1 MLSSGE
7 MANGDLLPSLVR
19 HIAAAR
25 GKHKLEGLLRE
36 TRDRLGLGRA
46 IRVTGNLAELGNS
59 VQGAIVDGH
68 IAVQTIR
75 DLVDEVEETGGQ
87 HIFLY
92 RLTPSGR
99 GNLTVERLAGA
110 FQAPPQGVTLDYY
123 GDEPQRQTNF
133 LVRDGKLIV
142 KQVYT
147 AEYWETNEDES
158 EREATRRVTVQELRR
173 RRAVNLLVVD
183 PLADEAEIRI
193 DRVHGNDHGLM
204 LAELGRFEQTLASVS
219 DVTEDLQPLAIRA
232 NFRALVQDRHNTY
245 MAVDRAQDPSVAQT
259 ISSRRQGIHGTDVRD
274 HPRYGMGGDDYVRDS
289 ASIYWQINAEQR
301 VYTFIS
307 AVDFEV
313 DDEVVEH
320 TKVYVS
326 AKVTPQEL
334 AHVLGR
340 IRQFAV

>member
-1 MLSSGE
+1 

-19 HIAAAR
+19 RIAAAR

-46 IRVTGNLAELGNS
+46 IRVTGSLAELGNS

-68 IAVQTIR
+68 ISVQTIR

-99 GNLTVERLAGA
+99 GNLTDERLAGA
-110 FQAPPQGVTLDYY
+110 FHAPPQGVTSHYY

-133 LVRDGKLIV
+133 LVRVGKLIV

-158 EREATRRVTVQELRR
+158 ERGATRRVTVQELRR

-183 PLADEAEIRI
+183 PLAGEAEIRI
-193 DRVHGNDHGLM
+193 DRVHGNYHDLM
-204 LAELGRFEQTLASVS
+204 LTELERFEQTLASVS

-232 NFRALVQDRHNTY
+232 NFRALVQDRDNTY

-259 ISSRRQGIHGTDVRD
+259 ISSRRQGTNGTDVRD
-274 HPRYGMGGDDYVRDS
+274 HPRYGMDGEDYVRNS
-289 ASIYWQINAEQR
+289 ASIYWLLDAERR
-301 VYTFIS
+301 VYTLIS

-326 AKVTPQEL
+326 AKVTPEEL

>member
-1 MLSSGE
+1 

-19 HIAAAR
+19 RIAAAR

-46 IRVTGNLAELGNS
+46 IRVTGNLAQLGNS

-68 IAVQTIR
+68 ISVQTIR

-110 FQAPPQGVTLDYY
+110 FDAPPQGVTSHYY

-133 LVRDGKLIV
+133 LVRDGKLFV

-158 EREATRRVTVQELRR
+158 ERGATRRVTVQELRR
-173 RRAVNLLVVD
+173 RRAVNLLFVD
-183 PLADEAEIRI
+183 PLAGEAEIRI
-193 DRVHGNDHGLM
+193 DRVHGNDHGLA
-204 LAELGRFEQTLASVS
+204 LTELERFEQTLASVS
-219 DVTEDLQPLAIRA
+219 DVTEDLQPIAIRA
-232 NFRALVQDRHNTY
+232 NFRALVQDRVNTY
-245 MAVDRAQDPSVAQT
+245 MAVDRAQDQSVAQT
-259 ISSRRQGIHGTDVRD
+259 ISSRRQGTNGTDVRD
-274 HPRYGMGGDDYVRDS
+274 HPRYGMDGEDYIRDS
-289 ASIYWQINAEQR
+289 ASIYWQLDAEQR
-301 VYTFIS
+301 VYTFVS
-307 AVDFEV
+307 AVDVEV

-326 AKVTPQEL
+326 AKVTPEEL